1 MNAYP
6 YWIQRIPA
14 ILNLLETIETEQ
26 IDRQII
32 ERLFDVRSSAAKAIL
47 NRLGAAQIG
56 KSFVISRKLL
66 VKRLR
71 QMARDPDYRFEV
83 DRRARVLQR
92 IEDLKQERA
101 GRAKVVI
108 TDQNRNVL
116 ALRSVAS
123 LPETVRLSPGR
134 LEITSADMDDLMK
147 QLLAVILAIDR
158 DYERMKE
165 LLFGETN
172 TP

>member
-14 ILNLLETIETEQ
+14 ILEALEVLETDPV
-26 IDRQII
+26 DRQTI
-32 ERLFDVRSSAAKAIL
+32 ERLFDVRSSAAKAVL
-47 NRLGAAQIG
+47 NRVGASELGT
-56 KSFVISRKLL
+56 SLVIPRKVLI
-66 VKRLR
+66 KRLR
-71 QMARDPDYRFEV
+71 QMARDPDCQFEV

-108 TDQNRNVL
+108 TDQNRDVL